1 MAEKAFV
8 TPEVLRWARKTAKMN
23 EQTAAEK
30 ISVSADRIREWELG
44 LGQPTIKQ
52 AQKLAKVYRRPFALL
67 FLPEVPK
74 DFKPLEDFRKPGS
87 KDLTTSSIFIIREIQ
102 QKQTW
107 ARESYLNEKQEPLP
121 FIGRFSLENRP
132 KDVADDILQVL
143 GINPSKYISG
153 NPLREWIDSAET
165 NGIFIARTSNI
176 HSRLLIDSDELQGFA
191 IADHFAPFIFV
202 NSEDWNTA
210 QLFTLVHELAHLWIA
225 ASGISN
231 AVNFDQIKGNTYHKV
246 ERFCNEVAA
255 SALMPEKLLR
265 SENISEFSDLKD
277 LSAVSR
283 KYGVSSFALLVRLLN
298 LNIISNGR
306 YQNLK
311 QLAAAEYNS
320 YIVKEAEQRE
330 KQKTREGGPNYYLLQ
345 CNKNGR
351 LFTQIVLDA
360 YRGGNI
366 NPTLASDLLNVRI
379 TKFQKL
385 EAQLYK

>member
-52 AQKLAKVYRRPFALL
+52 AQKLAKVYRRPFALF
-67 FLPEVPK
+67 FLPEAPT

-87 KDLTTSSIFIIREIQ
+87 KDLSTSVIFIIREIQ
-102 QKQTW
+102 QKQAW
-107 ARESYLNEKQEPLP
+107 VRESFLNENKEPLP
-121 FIGRFSLENRP
+121 FIGRFSLENNP
-132 KDVADDILQVL
+132 QDVAVDILKVL
-143 GINPSKYISG
+143 GINPSQYVSG
-153 NPLREWIDSAET
+153 YPLKEWINAAEMS
-165 NGIFIARTSNI
+165 GIFIARTSNI
-176 HSRLLIDSDELQGFA
+176 HSRLLIDTDELQGFA
-191 IADHFAPFIFV
+191 IADRIAPFIFI

-231 AVNFDQIKGNTYHKV
+231 AIDFDQIKGDTYHTV

-255 SALMPEKLLR
+255 SVLMPEKILQ
-265 SENISEFSDLKD
+265 SENISNFSDLKD
-277 LSAVSR
+277 LSSISR

-298 LNIISNGR
+298 LHIISNSKYLSLR
-306 YQNLK
+306 Q
-311 QLAAAEYNS
+311 QAEAEYNS
-320 YIVKEAEQRE
+320 YIMKEAERKA
-330 KQKTREGGPNYYLLQ
+330 KQKAKDSGPNYYLLQ
-345 CNKNGR
+345 CNRNGR

-360 YRGGNI
+360 FRGGSI

-385 EAQLYK
+385 EAQLFK